1 MPIENEVW
9 KRIDE
14 LPRYEISNA
23 GRVRSLIGI
32 EKILKPTPDNR
43 GYLRVKLCQKPTV
56 KG

>member
-1 MPIENEVW
+1 MPIDNEIW

-14 LPRYEISNA
+14 LPRYEISNL
-23 GRVRSLIGI
+23 GRVRGLIGI

-43 GYLRVKLCQKPTV
+43 GYLRVKLCVKPPR